1 MFCFVARAR
10 FMCSSFLCSTYFLS
24 KDYIYMYVLYSI
36 NSQDGG
42 EAAGFKTLPKH
53 MISHITWR
61 PTRRGLTKEGAP
73 QHFRTMTSC
82 FILIPRD
89 PSTFSEGDWRLFM
102 SWRAQVLSEKVCGS
116 LGFFLDVL
124 SSAKKSPSNL
134 QPLFLKVYTQI
145 LFFAV
150 SGHGSE
156 SIHCYEPSSGE
167 PSGSMP
173 W

>member
-1 MFCFVARAR
+1 MFLAAGLVHVVHGCMMLHVHVLFCGACTLYV
-10 FMCSSFLCSTYFLS
+10 FQFSLFNIFFKQGL
-24 KDYIYMYVLYSI
+24 YIYMYVLYSI

-116 LGFFLDVL
+116 LGFF
-124 SSAKKSPSNL
+124 
-134 QPLFLKVYTQI
+134 
-145 LFFAV
+145 
-150 SGHGSE
+150 
-156 SIHCYEPSSGE
+156 
-167 PSGSMP
+167 
-173 W
+173 